1 MSKIRSAWPG
11 ARPRRSGDMEPIL
24 ITSEPCAPYETHW
37 YSCGASGMYR
47 AFVWHAYAYDYT
59 MVPMTPPPAPRGM
72 RGHSWGPERDDLST
86 QTCTAR
92 LPFVHALLGLA
103 RAELAGAATLSL
115 QPGCSPVAA
124 HGLPPWNGL
133 HGQALCEFARTA
145 AGLRPKPPTSASG
158 PCATLNGFSWS

>member
-1 MSKIRSAWPG
+1 
-11 ARPRRSGDMEPIL
+11 MEPIL

-92 LPFVHALLGLA
+92 LPFVHAWWWRRRWACALNAYGKRCDVRPPCRWL
-103 RAELAGAATLSL
+103 ELHKWRQTHITPNRCIVETCRPGTRETSL
-115 QPGCSPVAA
+115 D
-124 HGLPPWNGL
+124 
-133 HGQALCEFARTA
+133 
-145 AGLRPKPPTSASG
+145 SAS
-158 PCATLNGFSWS
+158 CAV